1 MIHNFIREDHEQIK
15 KDVQEMKDHV
25 KNLKAKKKK
34 EPKKVTV
41 IFDERHLPVIV
52 RALEVFQRMR
62 SGQIDMALDECYADK
77 QTKLMNDKDYS
88 HYTDNKDIETIIRN
102 VYFKDLG
109 SPNAAWGV
117 GQYGF
122 GGEEAYMI
130 QKTLRQYMA
139 YERNDGYAGT
149 GRDFDTCW
157 GSYSD
162 VPNPV
167 VEGFSTRKFFK
178 APARLQK
185 NLADLIDQHAYKD
198 AFDLIE
204 KKWKTLPKGDKYEL
218 DCVHD
223 NGGDI
228 WYGNIGVWVT
238 APRKKEEGW

>member
-1 MIHNFIREDHEQIK
+1 MP
-15 KDVQEMKDHV
+15 
-25 KNLKAKKKK
+25 KKKQH
-34 EPKKVTV
+34 KKVTV
-41 IFDERHLPVIV
+41 TFDERHLPVIA
-52 RALEVFQRMR
+52 RALEIFMRMR
-62 SGQIDMALDECYADK
+62 SGQITMALDECYADK
-77 QTKLMNDKDYS
+77 QSNLLMDRNYS
-88 HYTDNKDIETIIRN
+88 HFDDNKDIEALIRK

-130 QKTLRQYMA
+130 WKTLRQYMA
-139 YERNDGYAGT
+139 YERNGGYAGT

-178 APARLQK
+178 APKSIALK
-185 NLADLIDQHAYKD
+185 LYNLFNEKKYQECYDLID
-198 AFDLIE
+198 

-218 DCVHD
+218 GYTKDF
-223 NGGDI
+223 
-228 WYGNIGVWVT
+228 YEEFGVWVT

>member
-1 MIHNFIREDHEQIK
+1 
-15 KDVQEMKDHV
+15 
-25 KNLKAKKKK
+25 LKAKKKK
-34 EPKKVTV
+34 ENKKVTV
-41 IFDERHLPVIV
+41 TFDERHLPVLV
-52 RALEVFQRMR
+52 RALECYMRLR
-62 SGQIDMALDECYADK
+62 SGQIGMAMDEVYSDK
-77 QTKLMNDKDYS
+77 QTKMLNDRKYY
-88 HYTDNKDIETIIRN
+88 HYGDNKEIEKLIRS

-109 SPNAAWGV
+109 SPNAAWGI

-139 YERNDGYAGT
+139 YERNDGYSGS

-178 APARLQK
+178 APKSIANK
-185 NLADLIDQHAYKD
+185 IETFCSEEKYKE
-198 AFDLIE
+198 AFDLID
-204 KKWKTLPKGDKYEL
+204 KKWKTLPRGDKYEIG
-218 DCVHD
+218 DKIEYDGD
-223 NGGDI
+223 NMPVSI
-228 WYGNIGVWVT
+228 VGVWVT

>member
-1 MIHNFIREDHEQIK
+1 MTTKAQAK
-15 KDVQEMKDHV
+15 
-25 KNLKAKKKK
+25 KNLKKASKNYD
-34 EPKKVTV
+34 KKVRQPVT
-41 IFDERHLPVIV
+41 IEFDERHLPVIA
-52 RALEVFQRMR
+52 RALEIFMRMR
-62 SGQIDMALDECYADK
+62 SGQITMALDECYADK
-77 QTKLMNDKDYS
+77 QTKMINDKNYD
-88 HYTDNKDIETIIRN
+88 HFNDNKDIEALIRK
-102 VYFKDLG
+102 VYFRDLG

-130 QKTLRQYMA
+130 WKTLRQYMA
-139 YERNDGYAGT
+139 YKRNDGYAGT

-167 VEGFSTRKFFK
+167 VQGFSTRKFFK
-178 APARLQK
+178 APKSLQPK
-185 NLADLIDQHAYKD
+185 LADFMDSQDYKG
-198 AFDLIE
+198 AWEIIE
-204 KKWKTLPKGDKYEL
+204 KKWKTLPKGDSYKL

>member
-1 MIHNFIREDHEQIK
+1 MIGYQDKINQILKGAETIKNMKSK
-15 KDVQEMKDHV
+15 KS
-25 KNLKAKKKK
+25 KKTH
-34 EPKKVTV
+34 KKVTV
-41 IFDERHLPVIV
+41 TFDERNIPVIA
-52 RALEVFQRMR
+52 RALEIFMRMR
-62 SGQIDMALDECYADK
+62 SGQITMALDECYADK
-77 QTKLMNDKDYS
+77 QTKMLKDENYD
-88 HYTDNKDIETIIRN
+88 HFNDNKDIEALIRK

-130 QKTLRQYMA
+130 WKTLRQYMA
-139 YERNDGYAGT
+139 YERNGGYSGS

-178 APARLQK
+178 APKKIEQDLDYLYSEQK
-185 NLADLIDQHAYKD
+185 YKECFDLID
-198 AFDLIE
+198 

-218 DCVHD
+218 GC
-223 NGGDI
+223 NKEGDQF
-228 WYGNIGVWVT
+228 GVWVT

>member
-1 MIHNFIREDHEQIK
+1 MKSK
-15 KDVQEMKDHV
+15 KS
-25 KNLKAKKKK
+25 KKTH
-34 EPKKVTV
+34 KKVT
-41 IFDERHLPVIV
+41 ITFDERHLPVLC
-52 RALEVFQRMR
+52 RSLEIFMRMR
-62 SGQIDMALDECYADK
+62 SGQITMALDECYADK
-77 QTKLMNDKDYS
+77 QTKMLKDKNYD
-88 HYTDNKDIETIIRN
+88 HFNDNKDIEALIRK

-130 QKTLRQYMA
+130 WKTLRQYMA
-139 YERNDGYAGT
+139 YERNGGYSGS
-149 GRDFDTCW
+149 GRDFDTTW

-167 VEGFSTRKFFK
+167 VEGFSTRKFFV

-185 NLADLIDQHAYKD
+185 NLADLIDQKAYKE
-198 AFDLIE
+198 AFELIE

-228 WYGNIGVWVT
+228 WYGKIGVWVT

>member
-1 MIHNFIREDHEQIK
+1 MP
-15 KDVQEMKDHV
+15 
-25 KNLKAKKKK
+25 KKK
-34 EPKKVTV
+34 EHKKVTV
-41 IFDERHLPVIV
+41 TFDERHLPVIV

-88 HYTDNKDIETIIRN
+88 HYTDNKVIETIIRN

-109 SPNAAWGV
+109 SPNAAWGI

-139 YERNDGYAGT
+139 YERNDGYSGS
-149 GRDFDTCW
+149 GRDFDICW

-178 APARLQK
+178 APKSIQRKLEDLIEVGNFKGAY
-185 NLADLIDQHAYKD
+185 DLID
-198 AFDLIE
+198 
-204 KKWKTLPKGDKYEL
+204 KKFKSLPRGDKYEL
-218 DCVHD
+218 GYQLPDDTSEHY
-223 NGGDI
+223 NSL
-228 WYGNIGVWVT
+228 GVWVT

>member
-1 MIHNFIREDHEQIK
+1 M
-15 KDVQEMKDHV
+15 
-25 KNLKAKKKK
+25 KKK
-34 EPKKVTV
+34 EHKKVTV
-41 IFDERHLPVIV
+41 TFDERHLPVLV

-62 SGQIDMALDECYADK
+62 SGQITMAMDECYADK
-77 QTKLMNDKDYS
+77 QTKMLKDRKYY
-88 HYTDNKDIETIIRN
+88 HYGDNKEIEKLIRS

-117 GQYGF
+117 GQYGY

-139 YERNDGYAGT
+139 YERNDGYSGT

-167 VEGFSTRKFFK
+167 VAGFSTRKFFP
-178 APARLQK
+178 APKSIANK
-185 NLADLIDQHAYKD
+185 IDLLCNENKYKE
-198 AFDLIE
+198 AFDLID
-204 KKWKTLPKGDKYEL
+204 KKWKSLPKGDKYEI
-218 DCVHD
+218 
-223 NGGDI
+223 GDKI
-228 WYGNIGVWVT
+228 EYDDDDLPVSIVGVWVT

>member
-1 MIHNFIREDHEQIK
+1 MP
-15 KDVQEMKDHV
+15 
-25 KNLKAKKKK
+25 KKK
-34 EPKKVTV
+34 EHKKVTV
-41 IFDERHLPVIV
+41 TFDERHIPVIA
-52 RALEVFQRMR
+52 RAMEIFMRMR
-62 SGQIDMALDECYADK
+62 SGQITMALDECYADK
-77 QTKLMNDKDYS
+77 QTKMLKDKNYD
-88 HYTDNKDIETIIRN
+88 HFNDNKDIEALIRK

-109 SPNAAWGV
+109 SPNAAWGI
-117 GQYGF
+117 GQYGY

-167 VEGFSTRKFFK
+167 VEGFSTRKFFV
-178 APARLQK
+178 APAKIRKKLYSLFCEKKYQECY
-185 NLADLIDQHAYKD
+185 DLID
-198 AFDLIE
+198 

-218 DCVHD
+218 GFVDGALEWD
-223 NGGDI
+223 
-228 WYGNIGVWVT
+228 GNIGVWVT